1 MCSDVCPSRNPSLKD
16 WATIK
21 AESSGN
27 GMIDGMTGWQVERL
41 VVKFLD
47 DLVIQEVHMI
57 SRSQDENCTSCR
69 YILGLKEEK
78 PGKKQAQS

>member
-1 MCSDVCPSRNPSLKD
+1 MCSDVCPSRNPSLED

-27 GMIDGMTGWQVERL
+27 GMIDGMIGWQVERL
-41 VVKFLD
+41 TVKFLD

-57 SRSQDENCTSCR
+57 SRCQDENCTSCN
-69 YILGLKEEK
+69 L
-78 PGKKQAQS
+78 